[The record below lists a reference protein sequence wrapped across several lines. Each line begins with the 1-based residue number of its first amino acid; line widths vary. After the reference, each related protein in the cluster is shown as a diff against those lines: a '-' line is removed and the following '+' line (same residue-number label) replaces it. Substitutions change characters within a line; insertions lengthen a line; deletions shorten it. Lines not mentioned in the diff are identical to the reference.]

1 MYQASRNERYSRPS
15 VILHWLMLLVMVAV
29 YATIELREFW
39 PRGSVTREGLKSWHF
54 MLGLSVF
61 GLVWLR
67 IAARLALPSPAPMAE
82 PAWRRLTAKV
92 THLLLYLLMI
102 AMPLA
107 GWLILSAEGDVIPY
121 FGLELP
127 PLTAPDKGL
136 AEQVEELHV
145 LGGTIGYWL
154 IGLHAAASLFHHYIL
169 KDNLLNRMRLSRA

>member
-1 MYQASRNERYSRPS
+1 MAHANNSERYSRPS
-15 VILHWLMLLVMVAV
+15 VILHWLMLLIIVGV

-39 PRGSVTREGLKSWHF
+39 PRGSLTREGLKSWHF
-54 MLGLSVF
+54 MLGLTIF

-67 IAARLALPSPAPMAE
+67 IVARFVWPSPAPLAE
-82 PAWRRLTAKV
+82 PAWRKMIAKV
-92 THLLLYLLMI
+92 THLLLYVLMI

-107 GWLILSAEGDVIPY
+107 GWLILSAEGDPIPY

-127 PLTAPDKGL
+127 PLTSPNEAL
-136 AEQVEELHV
+136 AGQVEELHE

-169 KDNLLNRMRLSRA
+169 KDNLLRRMQV